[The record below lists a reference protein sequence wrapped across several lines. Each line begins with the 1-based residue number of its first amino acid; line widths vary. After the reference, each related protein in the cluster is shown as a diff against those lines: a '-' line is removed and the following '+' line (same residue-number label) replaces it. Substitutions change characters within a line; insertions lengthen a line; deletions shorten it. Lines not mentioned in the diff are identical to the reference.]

1 MNDDVKGLFYY
12 ADYDPAKDGNR
23 LYPAFD
29 GTSCANMGFYTACGV
44 YYTSALRCGGAHGNN
59 GIRMAVDAWFASVYG
74 ACCSNVEEVY
84 GHISTWDTSGV
95 TDMSELFCADS
106 ACSYQLWHIDR
117 SSFNDD
123 ISAWDVSGVTTMRRM
138 FREVA
143 SYDKP
148 MNAWSVENV
157 VDMSSM
163 FYQASAFNQD
173 LGWCVDDDVTLTDA
187 FLNAPCAST
196 SCGVTQGSCTRR
208 NF

>member
-59 GIRMAVDAWFASVYG
+59 GIRMAVDAWFSNDRPSVE
-74 ACCSNVEEVY
+74 VVY

-95 TDMSELFCADS
+95 TDTSELFCADS
-106 ACSYQLWHIDR
+106 AACSYQMYNSVDR

-196 SCGVTQGSCTRR
+196 SCGVTQGSCT
-208 NF
+208 

>member
-1 MNDDVKGLFYY
+1 MSFLETEDKVLLALFGGSIALVCFFYCL
-12 ADYDPAKDGNR
+12 AERQWAA
-23 LYPAFD
+23 LVVLVVAFV
-29 GTSCANMGFYTACGV
+29 SLALSIVGV
-44 YYTSALRCGGAHGNN
+44 
-59 GIRMAVDAWFASVYG
+59 
-74 ACCSNVEEVY
+74 
-84 GHISTWDTSGV
+84 
-95 TDMSELFCADS
+95 
-106 ACSYQLWHIDR
+106 
-117 SSFNDD
+117 NDD

-148 MNAWSVENV
+148 MNAWRVENV

-173 LGWCVDDDVTLTDA
+173 LGWCVDDDVILTDA

-196 SCGVTQGSCTRR
+196 SCGVTQGSSCTRR